1 MAVEAKNCFGRRSD
15 TIRVTPKAPALGVT
29 AFGIEFR
36 NLRSPRSIP
45 PDRISLLPERNT
57 PVSATPSL
65 ISPRLNPSKSSPSCH
80 TTQFIVLSVLL
91 LSAFARS
98 TPEDRLS
105 LFFSE
110 KVCRASQPAQLPCAL
125 TTPARTTPHCR
136 LTAFY
141 PSRSQP
147 GSLCSFTT
155 SSLRQSRPEPL
166 QQNWIG
172 CTARTLVSPSSLHNF
187 GSRFHIH

>member
-45 PDRISLLPERNT
+45 PDRISLLPERKHARFRNT
-57 PVSATPSL
+57 
-65 ISPRLNPSKSSPSCH
+65 
-80 TTQFIVLSVLL
+80 VLDLPASQ
-91 LSAFARS
+91 SIEIFAFL
-98 TPEDRLS
+98 PHS
-105 LFFSE
+105 LFFLSCYYLHLL
-110 KVCRASQPAQLPCAL
+110 VVPPRIDSVSSFPRRYVAL
-125 TTPARTTPHCR
+125 ANRPNCPVLSRRPLEPH
-136 LTAFY
+136 

-147 GSLCSFTT
+147 GTICSFTT

-187 GSRFHIH
+187 ESRFHIH